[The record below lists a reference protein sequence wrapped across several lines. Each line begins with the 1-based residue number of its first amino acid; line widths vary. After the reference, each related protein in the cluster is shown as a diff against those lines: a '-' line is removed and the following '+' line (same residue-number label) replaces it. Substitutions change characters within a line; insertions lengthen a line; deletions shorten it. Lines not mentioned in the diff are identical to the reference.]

1 MLSATRIYIGVIGMP
16 NRILKESICVSDQV
30 NQLSWFEEAM
40 FYRLMVNADDYGR
53 YDGRPAIIRSRLFPL
68 KDVRDKQIEDALAAL
83 SSAELV
89 EVYVVDGRPFVRL
102 TGWDKHQ
109 TIRAKKSKY
118 PAPDENCDHMKSYA
132 SKCNQMQANVS
143 VIQSNTNPIIPPY
156 NPPKGEDDDDDLLLI
171 AKQND
176 HVYDRAKECG
186 FASDT
191 ATLDR
196 LTDLIAKH
204 GHQAVLDGLDQC
216 VEYGAKNLAYLR
228 KVVEGQ
234 TRRDV
239 KTVVNEDTGGWL
251 FT

>member
-1 MLSATRIYIGVIGMP
+1 MNYLMLYVDTLRQYKRLSDTEFGRAIRAVLQFLEDGTEVNLPG
-16 NRILKESICVSDQV
+16 KECI
-30 NQLSWFEEAM
+30 M
-40 FYRLMVNADDYGR
+40 
-53 YDGRPAIIRSRLFPL
+53 YDVLREQTERDRKSYEKKMAAQRENGSKGGRPR
-68 KDVRDKQIEDALAAL
+68 K
-83 SSAELV
+83 
-89 EVYVVDGRPFVRL
+89 
-102 TGWDKHQ
+102 
-109 TIRAKKSKY
+109 
-118 PAPDENCDHMKSYA
+118 
-132 SKCNQMQANVS
+132 
-143 VIQSNTNPIIPPY
+143 NTETQEKPKNPWVFSETQESQKTQEKEKEEYIPPY

-234 TRRDV
+234 TRREV
-239 KTVVNEDTGGWL
+239 KTVVKEDTGGWL